1 MTMLHSAL
9 PNTSAYVEHFS
20 QQSLPILRYSVREL
34 DALRAQEIR
43 PDAPT
48 LVALAM
54 KDPLLAMRLLIRVES
69 RRDAT
74 RTRDITTIERAV
86 MMLGVEPCMAMFEDA
101 LTVENVLQAYPHAL
115 VGVLRVI
122 ARARRTAE
130 LARGIAVMRRDLD
143 VAEITAAALLN
154 DATDIVCWVYAP
166 TLTARVYGLQ
176 KADRSLRSSIAQ
188 RAVFHVTAAQIQSGL
203 VRAWGLPELLIR
215 LLDDNPNHD
224 PRVRTIELAAR
235 IARHS
240 ARGWDDAGL
249 PDDFTELA
257 ALLRCDRSLLLQR
270 LHVPEAFHAALG
282 GSARG

>member
-1 MTMLHSAL
+1 MLEVSGL
-9 PNTSAYVEHFS
+9 QSGYGPS
-20 QQSLPILRYSVREL
+20 Q
-34 DALRAQEIR
+34 
-43 PDAPT
+43 
-48 LVALAM
+48 
-54 KDPLLAMRLLIRVES
+54 
-69 RRDAT
+69 
-74 RTRDITTIERAV
+74 
-86 MMLGVEPCMAMFEDA
+86 
-101 LTVENVLQAYPHAL
+101 VLFD
-115 VGVLRVI
+115 VS
-122 ARARRTAE
+122 
-130 LARGIAVMRRDLD
+130 LD
-143 VAEITAAALLN
+143 VRPGEVGALLGRN
-154 DATDIVCWVYAP
+154 GMGKTTTVS
-166 TLTARVYGLQ
+166 TLM
-176 KADRSLRSSIAQ
+176 
-188 RAVFHVTAAQIQSGL
+188 GL